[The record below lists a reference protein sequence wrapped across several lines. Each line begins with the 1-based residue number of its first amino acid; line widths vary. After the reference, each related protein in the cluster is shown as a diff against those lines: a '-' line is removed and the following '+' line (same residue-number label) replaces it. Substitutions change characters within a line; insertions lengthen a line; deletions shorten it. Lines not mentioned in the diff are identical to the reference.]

1 MGQALRQIVCKSL
14 TTKISKLSKP
24 TLSIVAVS
32 DIRHQLPISLLF
44 SNKSSWSVLW
54 HSQGLLFKGSHL
66 QGTGVR
72 EVRQEAQTMTILS
85 RMGKPK
91 RSEGLAE
98 RSVSE
103 VELQT
108 KDRRV
113 LEMVRGFSFAPSFE
127 PSY

>member
-1 MGQALRQIVCKSL
+1 
-14 TTKISKLSKP
+14 
-24 TLSIVAVS
+24 
-32 DIRHQLPISLLF
+32 
-44 SNKSSWSVLW
+44 
-54 HSQGLLFKGSHL
+54 
-66 QGTGVR
+66 
-72 EVRQEAQTMTILS
+72 MTILS

-113 LEMVRGFSFAPSFE
+113 LEMVRGRGFE
-127 PSY
+127 PLN